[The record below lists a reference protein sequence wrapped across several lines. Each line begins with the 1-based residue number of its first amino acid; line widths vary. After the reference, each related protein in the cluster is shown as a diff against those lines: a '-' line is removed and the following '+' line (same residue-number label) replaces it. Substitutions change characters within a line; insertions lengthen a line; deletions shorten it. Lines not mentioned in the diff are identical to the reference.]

1 MRRGGFFLIAVAA
14 WMVFTWS
21 VFAKNIWFGDAAD
34 DESTGF
40 VVVHSIL
47 ILTNLAIA
55 AALAGFGRHLLR
67 RSAASVR

>member
-1 MRRGGFFLIAVAA
+1 MPVRKGGMFLIAVAV
-14 WMVFTWS
+14 WMVLTWS

-47 ILTNLAIA
+47 IVTNGLIAI
-55 AALAGFGRHLLR
+55 ALAGFGRRLLKAR
-67 RSAASVR
+67 P

>member
-1 MRRGGFFLIAVAA
+1 MKRGGFFLIAVAV

-40 VVVHSIL
+40 VVVHSVL
-47 ILTNLAIA
+47 IVTNLLIA
-55 AALAGFGRHLLR
+55 AALVGFGRHLLR
-67 RSAASVR
+67 RPWT